1 VRESTKD
8 SHLNKLLPDLGRRT
22 LVMGILNVTPDS
34 FSDGGNYSCLEGALR
49 QADKLVA
56 EGADILDIGGE
67 SSRPG
72 AESVSVSEEQDRTIP
87 VINEIKKKHP
97 TIVIS
102 IDTSKSEV
110 AEAALSAGAG
120 IINDITALA
129 GDEKM
134 AALAAG
140 RKAPVILMHM
150 QGTPRT
156 MQKAP
161 GYEDIIGDIIS
172 FLKERVSTAMEKGIP
187 GTNILVDPG
196 IGFGKTLA
204 HNLEIM
210 RKLEEFHIL
219 DCPLVIGT
227 SRKSFIGA
235 VLDRPV
241 NERLEGTL
249 ATLAVAAWQGAD
261 IVRVHDAA
269 EAAQVV
275 RMVDAIK
282 KGAEPGN

>member
-1 VRESTKD
+1 MRESTE
-8 SHLNKLLPDLGRRT
+8 SQQLRKLLPELGSRT
-22 LVMGILNVTPDS
+22 HVMGILNVTPDS
-34 FSDGGNYSCLEGALR
+34 FSDGGRYSHLEAAFK
-49 QADKLVA
+49 QAEKLIA
-56 EGADILDIGGE
+56 DGADILDIGGE

-72 AESVSVSEEQDRTIP
+72 AEPVSVSEEQDRTVP
-87 VINEIKKKHP
+87 VIKSIKGKHP
-97 TIVIS
+97 NIVIS
-102 IDTSKSEV
+102 IDTCKSEV
-110 AEAALSAGAG
+110 AEAALDAGAG
-120 IINDITALA
+120 IINDITALT

-134 AALAAG
+134 AEVAAE

-161 GYEDIIGDIIS
+161 DYENVVGDIIS
-172 FLKERVSTAMEKGIP
+172 FLEERIMDAQEKGIHKH
-187 GTNILVDPG
+187 NILADPG

-210 RKLEEFHIL
+210 RKLKEFHVL
-219 DCPLVIGT
+219 ECPLVIGT
-227 SRKSFIGA
+227 SRKSFIGT

-249 ATLAVAAWQGAD
+249 ATLAVAAWQKAQ
-261 IVRVHDAA
+261 IVRVHDVA
-269 EAAQVV
+269 EAVQVV

-282 KGAEPGN
+282 NGTIPDY